1 MFSTRA
7 PMSRWKAA
15 GLHLAISV
23 VVAALVGSLIYF
35 VWYPPP
41 YFRIAGGSTLM
52 PLIMG
57 VDVIIGPFLTL
68 AVFKAGKKGLKFDL
82 AVIAVLQVAA
92 FCYGMHTIAV
102 ARPVFVVAETDRFV
116 VVAANQ
122 LDDKDLADAKQAE
135 FSTRSWTGP
144 RLVGVHVP
152 RSGADALAL
161 AMSGMAGKDV
171 EKFPKYYLPYS
182 QVEEELMTHAHPLSS
197 LAGNHPRQAS
207 RIDGFVARHGGNM
220 KDFVYL
226 PLQGRL
232 DAFTMVLSTQTRQPV
247 GALDI
252 DPWQAAH

>member
-1 MFSTRA
+1 
-7 PMSRWKAA
+7 MSRWKAA
-15 GLHLAISV
+15 GLHLLISV
-23 VVAALVGSLIYF
+23 IVATLVGSLIYF

-82 AVIAVLQVAA
+82 TVIALLQIAA

-144 RLVGVHVP
+144 RLVGVRVP
-152 RSGADALAL
+152 KQGADAIAM

-171 EKFPKYYLPYS
+171 EKFPKYYLPYA
-182 QVEEELMTHAHPLSS
+182 QVADEVMAKAHPLAS
-197 LAGNHPRQAS
+197 LVGKQPAKAGQ
-207 RIDGFVARHGGNM
+207 IEGFVSRHGG
-220 KDFVYL
+220 DLQDYVYL

-232 DAFTMVLSTQTRQPV
+232 EAFTMVLSTQTQQPV

-252 DPWQAAH
+252 DPW

>member
-1 MFSTRA
+1 
-7 PMSRWKAA
+7 MSRWKAA
-15 GLHLAISV
+15 GLHLLISV
-23 VVAALVGSLIYF
+23 IVAALTGSLIYF

-57 VDVIIGPFLTL
+57 VDVILGPFLTL

-82 AVIAVLQVAA
+82 TVIALLQIAA

-116 VVAANQ
+116 VVAGNQ

-144 RLVGVHVP
+144 RLVGAVAP
-152 RSGADALAL
+152 KKGAQALSI
-161 AMSGMAGKDV
+161 AMSAMAGKDIDKLP
-171 EKFPKYYLPYS
+171 KFYVPYS
-182 QVEEELMTHAHPLSS
+182 QVAEAMMAHSHPLAALIAKRPTQATRINDLVAASS
-197 LAGNHPRQAS
+197 TNIAALAY
-207 RIDGFVARHGGNM
+207 V
-220 KDFVYL
+220 

-232 DAFTMVLSTQTRQPV
+232 ESFTMVLSTQTRQPV
-247 GALDI
+247 AALAI
-252 DPWQAAH
+252 DPW

>member
-1 MFSTRA
+1 
-7 PMSRWKAA
+7 MSRWKAA
-15 GLHLAISV
+15 GLHLLTSV
-23 VVAALVGSLIYF
+23 IVAALVGSLIYF

-68 AVFKAGKKGLKFDL
+68 AVFKSGKKGLKFDL
-82 AVIAVLQVAA
+82 TVIAVLQVAA

-116 VVAANQ
+116 LVAGNQ
-122 LDDKDLADAKQAE
+122 LDDKDLADAKQVE

-144 RLVGVHVP
+144 RLVGVHLP
-152 RSGADALAL
+152 KSGADALAM

-182 QVEEELMTHAHPLSS
+182 QVAEEVMTHTHPLSS
-197 LAGNHPRQAS
+197 LVSKQPARAS
-207 RIDGFVARHGGNM
+207 QIDGFVARHGGKM
-220 KDFVYL
+220 QDFVYL
-226 PLQGRL
+226 PLEGRL
-232 DAFTMVLSTQTRQPV
+232 QSFTMVLSTQTRQPV
-247 GALDI
+247 AALAI
-252 DPWQAAH
+252 DPWQPED

>member
-1 MFSTRA
+1 MLASKQ
-7 PMSRWKAA
+7 PMTRWKAA
-15 GLHLAISV
+15 GLHLLISV

-35 VWYPPP
+35 IWYPPP

-82 AVIAVLQVAA
+82 AVIAVLQIAA

-102 ARPVFVVAETDRFV
+102 ARPVFVVAEIDRFV

-122 LDDKDLADAKQAE
+122 LDDKDLAEATSPE

-144 RLVGVHVP
+144 RLVGVRVP
-152 RSGADALAL
+152 KQGADALAI

-171 EKFPKYYLPYS
+171 EKFPKYYVPYS
-182 QVEEELMTHAHPLSS
+182 EVSAHLLSRAHPLSA
-197 LAGNHPRQAS
+197 LEAKRPTQADQIRRFVS
-207 RIDGFVARHGGNM
+207 RRGGQM
-220 KDFVYL
+220 QDFVYL
-226 PLQGRL
+226 PLEGRL
-232 DAFTMVLSTQTRQPV
+232 ASFTMVLDAKSAQPA
-247 GALDI
+247 GALAV
-252 DPWQAAH
+252 DPW

>member
-1 MFSTRA
+1 MFSAKA

-15 GLHLAISV
+15 GLHLLISV
-23 VVAALVGSLIYF
+23 IVAALVGSLIYF

-57 VDVIIGPFLTL
+57 VDVVIGPCLTL
-68 AVFKAGKKGLKFDL
+68 AIFKSGKKGLRFDL
-82 AVIAVLQVAA
+82 TVIALLQIAA

-116 VVAANQ
+116 VVAGNQ

-144 RLVGVHVP
+144 RLVGVRVP
-152 RSGADALAL
+152 KHGADAFAM
-161 AMSGMAGKDV
+161 AMSGIEGKDV

-182 QVEEELMTHAHPLSS
+182 QIAEGVIARAHPLAS
-197 LAGNHPRQAS
+197 LATKRPDQARQ
-207 RIDGFVARHGGNM
+207 IDDFVARYGNKM
-220 KDFVYL
+220 QDFVYL

-232 DAFTMVLSTQTRQPV
+232 QSFTMVLSTQTRQPV
-247 GALDI
+247 AALAI
-252 DPWQAAH
+252 DPW